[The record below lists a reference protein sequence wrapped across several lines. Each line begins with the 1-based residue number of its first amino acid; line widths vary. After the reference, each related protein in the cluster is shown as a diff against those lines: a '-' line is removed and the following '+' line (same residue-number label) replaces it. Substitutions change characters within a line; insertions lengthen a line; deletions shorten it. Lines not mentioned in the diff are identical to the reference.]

1 MKEAEQNKEQDEK
14 RKEEADVRNDA
25 DSLIFQTEKAIKDL
39 GDKVDA
45 KDKEAAMDK
54 VKELREAL
62 NGNDI
67 DEIKKVKDELQEK
80 TMSLATKVYEEAAK
94 ANQTNQ
100 ETESSDDND
109 KHDNVQEAS
118 YEEK

>member
-1 MKEAEQNKEQDEK
+1 MANIKSAKKRVIVNRTKAE
-14 RKEEADVRNDA
+14 RN
-25 DSLIFQTEKAIKDL
+25 KAIKSKVKTAIK
-39 GDKVDA
+39 KVDAAIAA

-94 ANQTNQ
+94 TAEANKNND
-100 ETESSDDND
+100 SSDKND
-109 KHDNVQEAS
+109 GAEEA
-118 YEEK
+118 EFVNKD